1 MSAGPLVCSQCHA
14 PLEAGVASPSGLCP
28 RCVAA
33 QAVTEAMPAL
43 PSSSPITT
51 APPAPTAPARAEP
64 RRCPYCGTKLMPRES
79 SCPTCKNK
87 VPLPAAAVDPRPR
100 RLVREE
106 VRRPAPEEGS
116 ESETSAAE
124 EKQSLQLVQYGLTCH
139 QYRIQAAV
147 AGLFVLFASFLVAV
161 IFGEFAGVFVVA
173 GGIVGLVLAG
183 PIATLLGIIG
193 SALCLALPARRA
205 RQFIGAS
212 LALEVVG
219 LAVGVALL
227 LWQVPVPAAS
237 VFGLASWVFLMLYLQ
252 RLGAFVGYVDLEE
265 EAKSLLLRGLL
276 LQLAPLGLGF
286 LFVAAGWMASLTRSG
301 TLFVMGAIGCLLLI
315 CALVVALLRFLGDF
329 IKLLERLGEAIRGE
343 RGSYV
348 FDDGR
353 APVEHD

>member
-14 PLEAGVASPSGLCP
+14 PLEAGAASPSGLCP

-43 PSSSPITT
+43 PPSSPITV
-51 APPAPTAPARAEP
+51 APPAPAAPARAEP

-106 VRRPAPEEGS
+106 VRRPAQEGD
-116 ESETSAAE
+116 EAE
-124 EKQSLQLVQYGLTCH
+124 VTGDGAKRSLDLVQYGLTCH

-161 IFGEFAGVFVVA
+161 IFGEFAGVFVLA

-183 PIATLLGIIG
+183 PVATLLGVVG
-193 SALCLALPARRA
+193 SALCLALPVARA
-205 RQFIGAS
+205 RVFIGAS

-227 LWQVPVPAAS
+227 LWQVPVPAAA
-237 VFGLASWVFLMLYLQ
+237 VFGLASWVFLMLFLQ
-252 RLGAFVGYVDLEE
+252 RLGAFVGYVDLED

-276 LQLAPLGLGF
+276 LQLAPLALGF

-301 TLFVMGAIGCLLLI
+301 ALFAIGAVGCLLLI

-353 APVEHD
+353 APVEPD